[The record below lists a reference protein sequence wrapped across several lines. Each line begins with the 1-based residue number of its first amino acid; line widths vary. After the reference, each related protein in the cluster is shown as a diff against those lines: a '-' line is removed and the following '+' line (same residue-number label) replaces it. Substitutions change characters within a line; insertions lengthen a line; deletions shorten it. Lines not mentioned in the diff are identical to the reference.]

1 MKERNAQ
8 EVFVIDAA
16 KTKAQ
21 EEKEAFMSRSN
32 IKNNPI
38 AQEDHIDMSLHPN
51 KFNVS
56 GW

>member
-8 EVFVIDAA
+8 EVFVIDAS

-21 EEKEAFMSRSN
+21 EEREAFMSRSN

-38 AQEDHIDMSLHPN
+38 AQEETPDMSLHPN
-51 KFNVS
+51 KFNVL